1 MEENTTEN
9 PGTDGKTK
17 KGPAITVVRSTEA
30 APPDVTTPLEPS
42 AEAPKRRGRP
52 PGTGT
57 GPKKARKAAAA
68 PTMETGATE
77 FRVRAVLKFLSVD
90 PNGTRTYFDRAVS
103 ATGPTAAEA
112 EKTLASRL
120 SKIHDAWR
128 KVYLR

>member
-1 MEENTTEN
+1 MEENTAET
-9 PGTDGKTK
+9 PGTDGKK
-17 KGPAITVVRSTEA
+17 KVGPAITVVRSTEA
-30 APPDVTTPLEPS
+30 APPDVTAPVEPS
-42 AEAPKRRGRP
+42 PKRRGRP

-57 GPKKARKAAAA
+57 KKARKAAAA
-68 PTMETGATE
+68 PTMETGAME

-120 SKIHDAWR
+120 SKIHDAWK